1 MKKKLIRLASLW
13 LAVIMLATTTF
24 ATTAF
29 AADEG
34 AKTEIRFFFS
44 YDERSYLEE
53 GYYVSGNYKTLPL
66 TEGKVKL
73 SDFIDHENYSL
84 SLDVHSDF
92 KIIGWILWETD
103 TTDGTCG
110 PNVND
115 FEVDH
120 VFDASDFP
128 ETTTGTTTYTRIV
141 EPMLLRVGLTGGVFV
156 LSCEDDILNAPNMEL
171 DRFDRDNYI
180 ECDFMAAPLSLADDE
195 VTTMAG
201 EAPKGKF
208 IDGWQLWD
216 FAESGFI
223 RLYGE
228 GPVAEYDTDGEI
240 TASDMEE
247 FYDAWGALAPVLTD
261 YAITHQP
268 TDDEPYVETN
278 CDSDIAEY
286 RWFEVG
292 ETDDVLVDG
301 ADEETFSGVERNG
314 KEYYAEVEYEDG
326 TILTSDSFEWKKP
339 VKKPSGGGGMPAGG
353 DMSTTGADKYDENDQ
368 IKPEDSKPVTP
379 PTTPATPAEPSG
391 EQESNKLF
399 DDVPAGSWFEAAAEW
414 MGQKG
419 YMSGTAPRIFSPD
432 VKTTRGMIVTVLWRM
447 AGSPAPTGECPFED
461 VKDGSYYE
469 DAITWAQ
476 ENGVVTGH
484 SETVFAPDDLIT
496 REQLAAIIFRNEV
509 RKGMEAVTMEENLTH
524 FEDAEKVSEYAV
536 TAMNWAVGQK
546 IIGGIT
552 ETLLAPQKEATRA
565 ECAVILYR
573 TYNNK

>member
-13 LAVIMLATTTF
+13 LAVLMLATTTF

-34 AKTEIRFFFS
+34 EKTEIRFLFS
-44 YDERSYLEE
+44 YDERDCLEE
-53 GYYVSGNYKTLPL
+53 GEDVWGIYKTLPL
-66 TEGKVKL
+66 TDGKVKL
-73 SDFIDHENYSL
+73 SDFIDHENSSL
-84 SLDVHSDF
+84 SLDVHPDF
-92 KIIGWILWETD
+92 KIIGWLLWETD
-103 TTDGTCG
+103 PATGKCG

-171 DRFDRDNYI
+171 DRFNRDNNI
-180 ECDFMAAPLSLADDE
+180 KRDFMAAPLSLADDE
-195 VTTMAG
+195 VTAMAG

-208 IDGWQLWD
+208 LDGWQLWNYSS
-216 FAESGFI
+216 SGYI

-228 GPVAEYDTDGEI
+228 GPIAEYDTDGEI

-278 CDSDIAEY
+278 CDADIAAY

-339 VKKPSGGGGMPAGG
+339 VKKPSGGGGLPAGG
-353 DMSTTGADKYDENDQ
+353 VISRPSEEEDKKPQ
-368 IKPEDSKPVTP
+368 ITI
-379 PTTPATPAEPSG
+379 PTTPTTPSTDGNNGALT
-391 EQESNKLF
+391 SNKLF
-399 DDVPAGSWFEAAAEW
+399 DDAPVGSWFEPAAEW

-419 YMSGTAPRIFSPD
+419 YMTGTAPRTFSPN
-432 VKTTRGMIVTVLWRM
+432 VNTSRAMIVTILWRIN
-447 AGSPAPTGECPFED
+447 GSVEPQGECKFED
-461 VKDGSYYE
+461 VPAGSYYE
-469 DAITWAQ
+469 KAVTWAN
-476 ENGVVTGH
+476 ENGVILGTDEATF
-484 SETVFAPDDLIT
+484 SPDMLVT
-496 REQLAAIIFRNEV
+496 REQIATILFRDEI
-509 RKGMEAVTMEENLTH
+509 RRGMETMTLEENLTR
-524 FEDAEKVSEYAV
+524 FEDAGEISEFAVSAL
-536 TAMNWAVGQK
+536 NWAVGK
-546 IIGGIT
+546 GIINGVDEDT
-552 ETLLAPQKEATRA
+552 LAPKKEATRA
-565 ECAVILYR
+565 ECAAIFYR
-573 TYNNK
+573 IYNK

>member
-13 LAVIMLATTTF
+13 LAVLMLATTTF

-29 AADEG
+29 AAGEG
-34 AKTEIRFFFS
+34 AKTEIRFLFS
-44 YDERSYLEE
+44 YDERDYLEE
-53 GYYVSGNYKTLPL
+53 GEDVWGIYKTLPL

-73 SDFIDHENYSL
+73 SDFIDHENSSL
-84 SLDVHSDF
+84 SLDVHPDF

-110 PNVND
+110 PAVND

-128 ETTTGTTTYTRIV
+128 ETQAGTTTYTRIV

-171 DRFDRDNYI
+171 DRFNSSNNIKR
-180 ECDFMAAPLSLADDE
+180 DFMAAPLSLADDE
-195 VTTMAG
+195 VTAMAG

-208 IDGWQLWD
+208 LDGWQLWNYSS
-216 FAESGFI
+216 SGYI

-278 CDSDIAEY
+278 CDSDIVEY

-292 ETDDVLVDG
+292 ETDDVLVGG

-339 VKKPSGGGGMPAGG
+339 VKKPSGGGGMPA
-353 DMSTTGADKYDENDQ
+353 TGAGRGNTTPTVTEKEEAP
-368 IKPEDSKPVTP
+368 KPEDDK
-379 PTTPATPAEPSG
+379 G
-391 EQESNKLF
+391 GKLESDKLF
-399 DDVPAGSWFEAAAEW
+399 DDVPAGIWYAEAAEW
-414 MGQKG
+414 MGKKG

-432 VKTTRGMIVTVLWRM
+432 LNTTRGMIVTVLWRM
-447 AGSPAPTGECPFED
+447 AGSPTPSGECPFID
-461 VKDGSYYE
+461 VKPNSYYR

-484 SETVFAPDDLIT
+484 SDTIFKPDDLIT

-509 RKGMEAVTMEENLTH
+509 RKGMEAVTLEENLAA
-524 FEDAEKVSEYAV
+524 FEDAGDISEYAI
-536 TAMNWAVGQK
+536 TALNWAVGQK
-546 IIGGIT
+546 VINGVS
-552 ETLLAPQKEATRA
+552 ETKLAPRKTATRA
-565 ECAVILYR
+565 ECATMLYR
-573 TYNNK
+573 MENK